1 MNKYVNVFLNILYPR
16 HCPVCHRILKDQ
28 EEYCG
33 ECSALCRSFDQ
44 GKSVFIYNGK
54 LRQSLVR
61 YKYYGCRE
69 YGDYYADAVCR
80 YTGKDIR
87 RWQPDVIVP
96 VPLTNRKQRM
106 RGFNQSAYLADRV
119 GEQLQ
124 IPVAY
129 GLVKKVRSTKSQKKL
144 NAAQRR
150 QNLADA
156 FRAEENIRGLTVLV
170 IDDVY
175 TTGSTVDA
183 MARCLKEAGAE
194 HVYFITLCTG
204 QQ

>member
-1 MNKYVNVFLNILYPR
+1 MRMQSVDI
-16 HCPVCHRILKDQ
+16 Q
-28 EEYCG
+28 E
-33 ECSALCRSFDQ
+33 
-44 GKSVFIYNGK
+44 
-54 LRQSLVR
+54 
-61 YKYYGCRE
+61 
-69 YGDYYADAVCR
+69 
-80 YTGKDIR
+80 KDIR

-124 IPVAY
+124 IPVAH
-129 GLVKKVRSTKSQKKL
+129 GLVKVPQYKIPEKAECSSEK
-144 NAAQRR
+144 

-156 FRAEENIRGLTVLV
+156 FRAEENIRDWTVLV

-183 MARCLKEAGAE
+183 MAQCLKEAGAE

>member
-1 MNKYVNVFLNILYPR
+1 M
-16 HCPVCHRILKDQ
+16 
-28 EEYCG
+28 
-33 ECSALCRSFDQ
+33 
-44 GKSVFIYNGK
+44 
-54 LRQSLVR
+54 
-61 YKYYGCRE
+61 
-69 YGDYYADAVCR
+69 
-80 YTGKDIR
+80 
-87 RWQPDVIVP
+87 IVP

-106 RGFNQSAYLADRV
+106 RGFNQSGYLADRV

-124 IPVAY
+124 IPVAH
-129 GLVKKVRSTKSQKKL
+129 GLVKKVRSTRSQKKL

-183 MARCLKEAGAE
+183 MARCLKEADAE